1 MLNIS
6 KKISSEHDM
15 VIGYNLIEDKRQSVS
30 ILINITS
37 DCSFL
42 FIKVIDSWLIKSDQW
57 YIKRQVNKLTLC

>member
-30 ILINITS
+30 IFINI
-37 DCSFL
+37 SFL

-57 YIKRQVNKLTLC
+57 YIKRQINKLTLC